1 MLDEFEYSDFRTF
14 PNKMGVPQGFT
25 LGPLLF
31 LLYVNYLVNCMY
43 SISVM
48 LHLFCLQMTFVLVLV
63 LLEHTKLIDE
73 INTEPNK
80 VYQ

>member
-1 MLDEFEYSDFRTF
+1 MLDEFEHSDFRTF

-43 SISVM
+43 IGYVTSFLFADDICLSISA
-48 LHLFCLQMTFVLVLV
+48 TG
-63 LLEHTKLIDE
+63 T
-73 INTEPNK
+73 
-80 VYQ
+80 Y